1 MPLTWFNKG
10 ALSKARIVYGNESGL
25 PYCTIVWVD
34 GVFDHITLYV
44 LNDFNA
50 QSWGVLNVQG
60 DLSAQFNVQEP
71 PKEF

>member
-1 MPLTWFNKG
+1 
-10 ALSKARIVYGNESGL
+10 
-25 PYCTIVWVD
+25 VD

-44 LNDFNA
+44 LNDF
-50 QSWGVLNVQG
+50 QSQTWGVLNVPG